1 MAKLTSNDVIK
12 ELYSKHNH
20 SWYTELYNRNK
31 NNLDDIALL
40 YRGTKITYRELFDNI
55 KKYAKSMKK
64 MGLGI
69 NSEIPVCVSNSPEIV
84 LFLVLIFLKSI
95 LLKY

>member
-1 MAKLTSNDVIK
+1 MTTSEFFDIIVGNFGGVFMAKLTSNDVIK

-40 YRGTKITYRELFDNI
+40 YE
-55 KKYAKSMKK
+55 
-64 MGLGI
+64 
-69 NSEIPVCVSNSPEIV
+69 
-84 LFLVLIFLKSI
+84 
-95 LLKY
+95 